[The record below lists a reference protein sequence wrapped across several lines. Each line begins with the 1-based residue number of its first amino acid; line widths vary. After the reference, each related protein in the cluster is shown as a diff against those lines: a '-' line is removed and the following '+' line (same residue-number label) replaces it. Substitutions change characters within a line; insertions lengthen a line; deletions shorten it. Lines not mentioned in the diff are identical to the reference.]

1 MTPFSNESN
10 FKTCILPPEGQTWT
24 HSSTL
29 WHLVPWVQQVT
40 AEHCIP
46 CESPRGKGLWQT
58 ERMAA
63 VSAGQWDAGA
73 DTGSTSLEEPDSA
86 GLHENTAR
94 WCVMLTYAQLPSSE
108 TLTPFSKYL
117 QAATHILHVLSSLP
131 CTAIP
136 TPPVVNITRTDVG
149 CSQTS
154 PLAMEM
160 LVELESVPQQEMYAQ
175 DTASASLLPF
185 IQLILFLFCILK
197 DLN

>member
-1 MTPFSNESN
+1 
-10 FKTCILPPEGQTWT
+10 
-24 HSSTL
+24 
-29 WHLVPWVQQVT
+29 
-40 AEHCIP
+40 
-46 CESPRGKGLWQT
+46 
-58 ERMAA
+58 MAA

-136 TPPVVNITRTDVG
+136 TPPVAGHHKDRYRAKPDKSTTGHGDACGARERPTAGDVCTGHSERITATLHTTDPI
-149 CSQTS
+149 S
-154 PLAMEM
+154 
-160 LVELESVPQQEMYAQ
+160 
-175 DTASASLLPF
+175 
-185 IQLILFLFCILK
+185 ILHFEGS
-197 DLN
+197 